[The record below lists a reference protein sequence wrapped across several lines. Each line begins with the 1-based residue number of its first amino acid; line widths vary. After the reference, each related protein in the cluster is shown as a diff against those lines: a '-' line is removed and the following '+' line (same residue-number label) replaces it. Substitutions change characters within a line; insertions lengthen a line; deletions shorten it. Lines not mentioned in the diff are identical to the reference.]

1 LGHIAANKAG
11 LIPATTLKFRG
22 KTMDDKNEFVNNQ
35 LKKNEWE
42 LNQPYYYQ
50 RYGTCDYQKCQS
62 ACCRFSVYGPLEEPT
77 RIINKS
83 AKDYHELINTGKVI
97 TKWIRGKR
105 YELYP
110 TLCEHLKIEGVC
122 KLHDSKRQCTV
133 CKYFPMHPCDGV
145 YHVVKHVCGY
155 KFRKVRRKK
164 TKDSSA

>member
-110 TLCEHLKIEGVC
+110 TLC
-122 KLHDSKRQCTV
+122 
-133 CKYFPMHPCDGV
+133 
-145 YHVVKHVCGY
+145 
-155 KFRKVRRKK
+155 
-164 TKDSSA
+164 